1 MEISHLALEI
11 VEAALEVTFP
21 LLRLLESLAKL
32 GMDHLLASV
41 ILLQLLY
48 SASVQFVDNLEF
60 ADTRFEAGVGLL
72 ESFV

>member
-1 MEISHLALEI
+1 MEISHLVLEI

-48 SASVQFVDNLEF
+48 SASV
-60 ADTRFEAGVGLL
+60 
-72 ESFV
+72 